1 MRTLTPGETAS
12 AVDRP
17 GRYQILACCEAIARG
32 GGQPPDGMPELAPE
46 MAYQA
51 TEPNVFVFYGVVRDQ
66 GALLSL
72 LKALVNRELII
83 QSVRRLDND
92 DLLDP
97 LYATD
102 NQDNLLSQPG
112 T

>member
-1 MRTLTPGETAS
+1 
-12 AVDRP
+12 
-17 GRYQILACCEAIARG
+17 
-32 GGQPPDGMPELAPE
+32 MPELAPE
-46 MAYQA
+46 MPYQA
-51 TEPNVFVFYGVVRDQ
+51 TEPNVFVFCGVVRDQ

-92 DLLDP
+92 DLLDS
-97 LYATD
+97 LYGTD

>member
-1 MRTLTPGETAS
+1 MRTLAPCETGS

-17 GRYQILACCEAIARG
+17 GRYQILACCAAIARTG
-32 GGQPPDGMPELAPE
+32 CPPPDGMPELVSGMTYE
-46 MAYQA
+46 
-51 TEPNVFVFYGVVRDQ
+51 TTGPNVFVFCGAIRDQ

-72 LKALVNRELII
+72 LKALIAREFII

-97 LYATD
+97 LCS
-102 NQDNLLSQPG
+102 QDIQDSRVSQLG